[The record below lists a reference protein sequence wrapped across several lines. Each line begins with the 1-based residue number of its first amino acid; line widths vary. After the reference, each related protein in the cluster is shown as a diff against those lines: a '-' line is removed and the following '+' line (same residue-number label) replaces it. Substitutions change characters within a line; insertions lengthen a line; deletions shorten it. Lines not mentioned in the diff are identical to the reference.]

1 MDKIIDL
8 NIIYNKIYAHV
19 NTETVNTWRF
29 FVNIVVKCF
38 LKWVPV

>member
-19 NTETVNTWRF
+19 NTETV
-29 FVNIVVKCF
+29 KHGGS
-38 LKWVPV
+38 L